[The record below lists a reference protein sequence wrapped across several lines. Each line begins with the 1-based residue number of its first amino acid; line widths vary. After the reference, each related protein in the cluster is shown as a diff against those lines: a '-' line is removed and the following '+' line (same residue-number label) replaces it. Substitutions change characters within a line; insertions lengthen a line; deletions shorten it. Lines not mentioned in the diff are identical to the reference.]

1 MSSLA
6 FVVKSVESVAVFVVK
21 SVAVFV
27 VKSVAA
33 FGVMPVA
40 VFVVKSVTVF
50 VVKSVAASFAEHV
63 RVWHI
68 LSKRHCICKDRAI
81 MRVCI
86 WRFFSKI
93 GLDFHNF

>member
-6 FVVKSVESVAVFVVK
+6 FVVKSVAAF
-21 SVAVFV
+21 A

-40 VFVVKSVTVF
+40 VFVVESVAAFVVESVAVF

-86 WRFFSKI
+86 WCFFSKI

>member
-33 FGVMPVA
+33 FGVMPIA
-40 VFVVKSVTVF
+40 VF